1 MNSRIILL
9 ITGLLLSSIFLTVS
23 TASAEQP
30 RYLQVKSITMTL
42 EGPDATFNIE
52 YELDLIAKV
61 YVMFLG
67 TGSIEPAICDLFN
80 DFDNIQVLSVREDNA
95 VVKVMNVSYQD
106 PEQSYQDPEQGGNMF
121 FHDSHNLGTTVDT
134 FILVF
139 PSGVKRT
146 FSDVSTTPNT
156 FFQV

>member
-52 YELDLIAKV
+52 YELDIIAKV
-61 YVMFLG
+61 YVLFLG
-67 TGSIEPAICDLFN
+67 TGSIEPTIYGLFD

-95 VVKVMNVSYQD
+95 VVKVMNV
-106 PEQSYQDPEQGGNMF
+106 SYQDPEQGGNMF

-156 FFQV
+156 FFKYENE

>member
-9 ITGLLLSSIFLTVS
+9 ITGLLLSSIFLTTG

-30 RYLQVKSITMTL
+30 RYIHVNSITMTL

-52 YELDLIAKV
+52 YKLDIIAKV

-67 TGSIEPAICDLFN
+67 TGSIEPAIRDLFN
-80 DFDNIQVLSVREDNA
+80 DFNNVQIISVREDNA
-95 VVKVMNVSYQD
+95 VVKVRNV
-106 PEQSYQDPEQGGNMF
+106 SYQDPEQGGNMF
-121 FHDSHNLGTTVDT
+121 FHNSHSLGTTVDT

-139 PSGVKRT
+139 PSGLERT
-146 FSDVSTTPNT
+146 FSNVSTTPNT
-156 FFQV
+156 FFEA